1 MVPFPIKMPHHE
13 VIISF
18 SQGNLQNVS
27 SIIRLE
33 AMPTSYS
40 SHDPVTGQMSL
51 LSRVIRLGPQR
62 DNMT

>member
-1 MVPFPIKMPHHE
+1 MVHFAIKMPHHE
-13 VIISF
+13 VIISL